1 MKTFELSGSR
11 RAETGKKATR
21 ELRKRG
27 GIPCVIYG
35 SKKDSDGKVV
45 TTDFEVTFEAVRK
58 LVYTPDI
65 FVVNLTI
72 DGETTKAVMREIQFH
87 PVQDNI
93 LHIDF
98 YEITEGE
105 PIVMEVPVSFE
116 GHAIGVR
123 QGGALSSH
131 MRRLK
136 VLAQYQDIPEKLSI
150 DVTELGLG
158 KSIKV
163 GDLHFPKLEIVTPKQ
178 ALVCTI
184 RTTRAAASAAAA
196 AAAAE
201 K

>member
-1 MKTFELSGSR
+1 MKSFELSGR
-11 RAETGKKATR
+11 KRTETGKKSTR

-35 SKKDSDGKVV
+35 SKKDSEGRVIA
-45 TTDFEVTFEAVRK
+45 TDFEVTFDDIRK

-72 DGETTKAVMREIQFH
+72 DGEPTKAVMREIQFH
-87 PVQDNI
+87 PVKDNI

-105 PIVMEVPVSFE
+105 PIVMEVPVVFD

-123 QGGALSSH
+123 QGGALNGH

-136 VLAQYQDIPEKLSI
+136 VLAQYQDIPERLHI

-163 GDLHFPKLEIVTPKQ
+163 GDLHFPKLEIITPAQ
-178 ALVCTI
+178 ALVCTV